1 MVVVVVRP
9 WAGGYKLYRPAFPWC
24 TRQQDILLCLRWLR
38 LRLSIEAGSNE
49 GRFALPLVLTNHLLN
64 LNHTTVQTVNHTTA
78 NSGRTQ
84 LLVALPRTWHLPT
97 T

>member
-9 WAGGYKLYRPAFPWC
+9 WAGGYKLYRPAFPWSG
-24 TRQQDILLCLRWLR
+24 QQDRLLCLRWLR
-38 LRLSIEAGSNE
+38 LRLSIEAGPNE
-49 GRFALPLVLTNHLLN
+49 GRFALTLVLTNQLMN